1 MLNLIK
7 EKKHTNSTK
16 KIKIKKEIRQ
26 YLPIVKE
33 WNNSIYNYNKNKV
46 TKTLLIKDKSVYI
59 LFNSYFNIKKTR
71 RLKKRKFSIIKVF
84 ISKQDIKHV
93 NNNVYITL
101 CLFNK
106 EKISFKNIVFK
117 LYRKALLVNI
127 KNFNKNFSLF
137 ILKFLCKFNNKK
149 NKFLLLKYK
158 KHYTLHTKYF
168 LKKYK
173 KLFNLRKTLIKL
185 KFINYKYNINNF
197 LGINNILQK
206 IYNKKIEFNIIN
218 LKHLYL
224 DSNIL
229 TEAIAA
235 KLKNR
240 KANLLKNIIK
250 SIYSVKIPNIE
261 IYEKSN
267 KLYNLDLNILL
278 TNPNIVLKKDIGK
291 IKDSIYISMEK
302 LSIVIYKLKNKILKG
317 IKIQGSGRLTK
328 RLTALRSVSK
338 FTQKGSLKN
347 IYSSQY
353 NLSTIVLVGYIKS
366 NLQYIKKNYNN
377 RNGSYG
383 VKTHISSY

>member
-1 MLNLIK
+1 MINLIK
-7 EKKHTNSTK
+7 EKKHTNTTK
-16 KIKIKKEIRQ
+16 EIKIKKGIRQ

-33 WNNSIYNYNKNKV
+33 WNNSIYNYNKNKA
-46 TKTLLIKDKSVYI
+46 TKTLLTKDKSVYT
-59 LFNSYFNIKKTR
+59 LFNSYFNLKKTKK
-71 RLKKRKFSIIKVF
+71 LKKRKFSIIKVF

-106 EKISFKNIVFK
+106 EKVSYKNIVFK
-117 LYRKALLVNI
+117 LYRKALLANI
-127 KNFNKNFSLF
+127 KNLNTNFNLF
-137 ILKFLCKFNNKK
+137 IIKFLFKFNNK
-149 NKFLLLKYK
+149 NLSLLLKYK

-168 LKKYK
+168 FKKYK

-197 LGINNILQK
+197 LGLNNILQK

-218 LKHLYL
+218 LKHIYL

-229 TEAIAA
+229 TEAIGA

-261 IYEKSN
+261 VYEKFN
-267 KLYNLDLNILL
+267 KAYTLDLNILL
-278 TNPNIVLKKDIGK
+278 TNPNIVLKNDIGK

-302 LSIVIYKLKNKILKG
+302 LSIAIYKLKNKIVKG
-317 IKIQGSGRLTK
+317 IRIQGSGRLTK

-347 IYSSQY
+347 IYSSHY
-353 NLSTIVLVGYIKS
+353 NLSTVVLVGYIKS